1 LRLCRSGPHDPRI
14 PDALAHYAG
23 GIALLAARRH
33 RFFQEIAFFL
43 QDTRLRAGDIQPQD
57 AEASPNQRS
66 QQTEKEYAMNKP
78 VRQSDASS
86 ETVKAISVADY
97 IIERLAAEGIDRC
110 FGVAGDYVFPIC
122 NAVDSSA
129 KVKWIGCSNELNASY
144 AADGYARIR
153 GAAMLATTYGVG
165 ELSAI
170 NGVMGA
176 KAERSLVFHLVG
188 MPSYQNQRVR
198 KIAHHTLGDGV
209 FGNFVALS
217 AHAAC
222 CHAVIN
228 PENCVVEMERV
239 IAEARRNNQPAYIAV
254 PSDYALSPVA
264 SADVKPIVP
273 RSNEAALQ
281 KAMAMIAERI
291 SKAKSVVAFPA
302 FTVSRLGLQKQAQ
315 KAIEALGCPFVTTLM
330 EKCLIDEGH
339 PQFAGMYAG
348 ATSEPKT
355 RQIVEGADI
364 VLDLGGVNLN
374 DITTAAY
381 SGRLDLS
388 RFITVGLDD
397 VRIGDEVIAT
407 VRLADILSE
416 LAKLKPSSAPYR
428 GKPQGLAPVNGKPSD
443 KITMAAL
450 YPRYAAFLRSG
461 DTVVLETGSS
471 SLGVTPTILPDGVR
485 VEAQVLWGSIGWAT
499 PAAFGV
505 ALADPSRR
513 TVLITGEGS
522 HQLTAND
529 IGAMGRFGANVV
541 VFVLNNSG
549 YLIERALE
557 ENPNWTYND
566 LAPWNYA
573 ELPKALGCAD
583 WFTARVTTLGELD
596 AAMKSARASKS
607 GAYIEIMGGKM
618 DMPPALAFAH
628 GQLKAMYGDTP

>member
-1 LRLCRSGPHDPRI
+1 MLAILSRRTLR
-14 PDALAHYAG
+14 
-23 GIALLAARRH
+23 
-33 RFFQEIAFFL
+33 
-43 QDTRLRAGDIQPQD
+43 
-57 AEASPNQRS
+57 ASPNQRS
-66 QQTEKEYAMNKP
+66 QQSEKENAMNKP

-86 ETVKAISVADY
+86 ATVKAVSVADY
-97 IIERLAAEGIDRC
+97 IVERLAAEGIDRC
-110 FGVAGDYVFPIC
+110 FGVAGDYAFPIC
-122 NAVDSSA
+122 NAVDGSA
-129 KVKWIGCSNELNASY
+129 KMKWIGCSNELNASY

-176 KAERSLVFHLVG
+176 KSERSLVFHVVG
-188 MPSYQNQRVR
+188 MPSYQNQRVH

-217 AHAAC
+217 ASAAC

-239 IAEARRNNQPAYIAV
+239 IAQARRNNQPAYIAV
-254 PSDYALSPVA
+254 PSDYALTPVA

-281 KAMAMIAERI
+281 KAMAMIAERLNT
-291 SKAKSVVAFPA
+291 AKSAVAFPA

-315 KAIEALGCPFVTTLM
+315 QAIEALGCPFVTTLM

-339 PQFAGMYAG
+339 PQFAGMYVG
-348 ATSEPKT
+348 AVSEPKT
-355 RQIVEGADI
+355 RQIVEGADV

-388 RFITVGLDD
+388 RFITIGLED
-397 VRIGDEVIAT
+397 VRIGDEVIAN
-407 VRLADILSE
+407 VRLADVLSE
-416 LAKLKPSSAPYR
+416 LTKLKPSWAPYR
-428 GKPQGLAPVNGKPSD
+428 GKPQGLAPVNGNPSD

-471 SLGVTPTILPDGVR
+471 SLGVTPTIFPDGVR
-485 VEAQVLWGSIGWAT
+485 VQAQVLWGSIGWAT

-513 TVLITGEGS
+513 TILITGEGS

-529 IGAMGRFGANVV
+529 IGAMGRFGANVI